1 MARGN
6 MKTTYYAPVYGKDDV
21 CYVKISKKDA
31 DRLVVHYKFVKEEPI
46 RLPKETLVYLERE

>member
-1 MARGN
+1 